1 MRTVQQYYDDNRD
14 KILFDVRALEE
25 YEKETMEASIHYYW
39 EDMIKVLEDNKEE
52 FEAKYSK
59 DTPIYILCY
68 TGQKSEEIEDILDE
82 MGYEAY
88 SLDGGFVAYLRWKF
102 NKYLEQDKESGNST
116 SEENVKE
123 IERSIVK
130 KFRKPIWRK
139 FTQALNEYDL
149 IQDGDKIAVCISGGK
164 DSMLMAKLFQE
175 LKRHGK
181 NNFELVFL
189 VMNPGYNDLN
199 YNVILNNAKILDI
212 PITVFKTEIFDTVV
226 DITESPCY
234 LCARMRRGYLYSKAK
249 ELGCNKIALGHHYDD
264 VIETILMGML
274 YGAQVQTM
282 MPKLH
287 STNFEGMELIRPM
300 YLIREAD
307 IIHWKEY
314 NNLEFIQCACRF
326 TEGCAS
332 CGGTGKGS
340 KRAEIK
346 QLIKDLTKVS
356 PYIEKNI
363 FRSVENVN
371 IDTVIAYKKKGQR
384 HSFLDEYDITDD
396 KYAGNAEVDNSENT
410 SKELNKS
417 DINSSGQLS
426 EYHTDETIELG
437 KTGSTQIMPLNKSDI
452 NKDDISENT
461 LAKYEKLKSIIK
473 DCGKIAI
480 AFSGGVDSTFL
491 TKVAKDVLGENAVAV
506 TISSILVTDDE
517 LKEADDF
524 CKAENIEHLIY
535 KADVLSIP
543 GFENNPPDRC
553 YICKKA
559 IFTNVQNLVG
569 ERGISVIAEGT
580 NVDDDGDYR
589 PGMRA
594 IKELGVRSLLKE
606 AGLTKAEIRELSCM
620 LGLKTWNKPSCAC
633 LASRFAYGEVINKD
647 KLDMIYSAE
656 CYIRSLG
663 FEQFRVRLQ
672 DGIARIE
679 LRPADI
685 QKFIEN
691 GIKDKVSEKL
701 HALGFKYV
709 SLDLDGYRLGSMN
722 EVLNRQERGNNGGSS
737 L

>member
-25 YEKETMEASIHYYW
+25 YEKETIEASIHYYW

-102 NKYLEQDKESGNST
+102 NKYLEQDKESGNNT

-396 KYAGNAEVDNSENT
+396 KYAGNAEVDNSENI

-437 KTGSTQIMPLNKSDI
+437 KTGSTQTMPLNKSDI

-535 KADVLSIP
+535 NADVLSIP

-589 PGMRA
+589 PGIRA
-594 IKELGVRSLLKE
+594 IKELGVRSPLKE

-679 LRPADI
+679 LRPEDI

-701 HALGFKYV
+701 HTLGFKYV